1 MVALAVMCAW
11 AVTALA
17 AEAPD
22 PLKKIKSTRTI
33 TLGYSETAV
42 PFSFVG
48 NDNRPQGYSVDLC
61 KRIADGIQQQLG
73 LTELKINWV
82 KVDVATRILATVKG
96 TVDIECGST
105 THTLSREEQVDFSNM
120 TFVDGGSFISKARNK
135 LATIKELSGRKI
147 SVIPGTTTE
156 KVLKTALDQAQVR
169 AEIIPVQTHAEGF
182 SSLREDRVDAY
193 ASDRMLT
200 DGAAVEI
207 QEVFGQ
213 RLAVPRNGNLN
224 LAQSLVEQVAG
235 DFDLTKLRSRAAFTR
250 PLTVIQKMEA
260 RAQQSYLGKIKEL
273 EDNLQQTQEKL
284 AALQKTRAGA
294 QAATMSPEQQA
305 EVENFKKKAIET
317 RRDLK
322 ELRKNLRVESESLQ
336 FWTKVFNIGVV
347 PLLVTLVGLG
357 LAIARRRRTVTK

>member
-1 MVALAVMCAW
+1 MVALAVMCAC
-11 AVTALA
+11 AATALA

-22 PLKKIKSTRTI
+22 PLKKIKATRTI

-82 KVDVATRILATVKG
+82 KVDVATRIPATMKG
-96 TVDIECGST
+96 AIDIECGST

-135 LATIKELSGRKI
+135 LATIKELAGRKI

-156 KVLKTALDQAQVR
+156 KVLKAALDQAQVR

-193 ASDRMLT
+193 ASDRMILIGLALNAI
-200 DGAAVEI
+200 DAQSYRLSDEMFSYEPYALMMRRDAD
-207 QEVFGQ
+207 F
-213 RLAVPRNGNLN
+213 RLAVNRELARLYRSGDILN
-224 LAQSLVEQVAG
+224 LYARWYG
-235 DFDLTKLRSRAAFTR
+235 
-250 PLTVIQKMEA
+250 PLGEPSTLLKAM
-260 RAQQSYLGKIKEL
+260 YFL
-273 EDNLQQTQEKL
+273 N
-284 AALQKTRAGA
+284 AL
-294 QAATMSPEQQA
+294 PE
-305 EVENFKKKAIET
+305 
-317 RRDLK
+317 
-322 ELRKNLRVESESLQ
+322 
-336 FWTKVFNIGVV
+336 
-347 PLLVTLVGLG
+347 
-357 LAIARRRRTVTK
+357 

>member
-1 MVALAVMCAW
+1 MVALAVMCAC
-11 AVTALA
+11 AATALA

-22 PLKKIKSTRTI
+22 PLKKIKATRTI

-82 KVDVATRILATVKG
+82 KVDVATRIPATMKG

-193 ASDRMLT
+193 ASDRMILI
-200 DGAAVEI
+200 G
-207 QEVFGQ
+207 
-213 RLAVPRNGNLN
+213 LALN
-224 LAQSLVEQVAG
+224 AIDAQSYRLSDEM
-235 DFDLTKLRSRAAFTR
+235 FS
-250 PLTVIQKMEA
+250 
-260 RAQQSYLGKIKEL
+260 
-273 EDNLQQTQEKL
+273 
-284 AALQKTRAGA
+284 
-294 QAATMSPEQQA
+294 
-305 EVENFKKKAIET
+305 
-317 RRDLK
+317 
-322 ELRKNLRVESESLQ
+322 
-336 FWTKVFNIGVV
+336 
-347 PLLVTLVGLG
+347 
-357 LAIARRRRTVTK
+357 

>member
-1 MVALAVMCAW
+1 VKKFMMALAVMCAC
-11 AVTALA
+11 AATALA

-22 PLKKIKSTRTI
+22 PLKKIKATRTI

-82 KVDVATRILATVKG
+82 KVDVATRIPATMKG
-96 TVDIECGST
+96 AIDIECGST

-135 LATIKELSGRKI
+135 LATIKELAGRKI

-156 KVLKTALDQAQVR
+156 KVLKAALDQAQVR

-193 ASDRMLT
+193 ASDRMILIGLALNAI
-200 DGAAVEI
+200 DAQSYRLSDEMFSYEPYALMMRRDAD
-207 QEVFGQ
+207 F
-213 RLAVPRNGNLN
+213 RLAVNRELARLYRSGDILN
-224 LAQSLVEQVAG
+224 LYARWYG
-235 DFDLTKLRSRAAFTR
+235 
-250 PLTVIQKMEA
+250 PLGEPSTLLKAMFF
-260 RAQQSYLGKIKEL
+260 L
-273 EDNLQQTQEKL
+273 N
-284 AALQKTRAGA
+284 AL
-294 QAATMSPEQQA
+294 PE
-305 EVENFKKKAIET
+305 
-317 RRDLK
+317 
-322 ELRKNLRVESESLQ
+322 
-336 FWTKVFNIGVV
+336 
-347 PLLVTLVGLG
+347 
-357 LAIARRRRTVTK
+357 

>member
-1 MVALAVMCAW
+1 MKKFMMALAVMCAC
-11 AVTALA
+11 AATALA

-22 PLKKIKSTRTI
+22 PLKKIKATRTI

-82 KVDVATRILATVKG
+82 KVDVATRIPATMKG

-135 LATIKELSGRKI
+135 LATIKELAGRKI

-156 KVLKTALDQAQVR
+156 KVLKAALDQAQVR

-193 ASDRMLT
+193 ASDRMILIGLALNAI
-200 DGAAVEI
+200 DAQSYRLSDEMFSYEPYALMMRRDAD
-207 QEVFGQ
+207 F
-213 RLAVPRNGNLN
+213 RLAVNRELARLYRSGDILN
-224 LAQSLVEQVAG
+224 LYARWYG
-235 DFDLTKLRSRAAFTR
+235 
-250 PLTVIQKMEA
+250 PLGEPSTLLKAMFF
-260 RAQQSYLGKIKEL
+260 L
-273 EDNLQQTQEKL
+273 N
-284 AALQKTRAGA
+284 AL
-294 QAATMSPEQQA
+294 PE
-305 EVENFKKKAIET
+305 
-317 RRDLK
+317 
-322 ELRKNLRVESESLQ
+322 
-336 FWTKVFNIGVV
+336 
-347 PLLVTLVGLG
+347 
-357 LAIARRRRTVTK
+357 

>member
-1 MVALAVMCAW
+1 MVALAVMCAC
-11 AVTALA
+11 AATALA

-22 PLKKIKSTRTI
+22 PLKKIKATRTI

-73 LTELKINWV
+73 LAELKINWV
-82 KVDVATRILATVKG
+82 KVDVATRIPATMKG

-135 LATIKELSGRKI
+135 LATIKELAGRKI

-156 KVLKTALDQAQVR
+156 KVLKAALDQAQVS

-193 ASDRMLT
+193 ASDRMILIGLALNAI
-200 DGAAVEI
+200 DAQSYRLSDEMFSYEPYALMMRRDAD
-207 QEVFGQ
+207 F
-213 RLAVPRNGNLN
+213 RLAVNRELARLYRSGDILN
-224 LAQSLVEQVAG
+224 LYARWYG
-235 DFDLTKLRSRAAFTR
+235 
-250 PLTVIQKMEA
+250 PLGEPSTLLKAMFF
-260 RAQQSYLGKIKEL
+260 L
-273 EDNLQQTQEKL
+273 N
-284 AALQKTRAGA
+284 AL
-294 QAATMSPEQQA
+294 PE
-305 EVENFKKKAIET
+305 
-317 RRDLK
+317 
-322 ELRKNLRVESESLQ
+322 
-336 FWTKVFNIGVV
+336 
-347 PLLVTLVGLG
+347 
-357 LAIARRRRTVTK
+357 

>member
-1 MVALAVMCAW
+1 MKNFMMALAVMCAC
-11 AVTALA
+11 AATALA

-22 PLKKIKSTRTI
+22 PLKKIKATRTI

-82 KVDVATRILATVKG
+82 KVDVATRIPATMKG
-96 TVDIECGST
+96 TIDIECGST

-135 LATIKELSGRKI
+135 VATIKELAGRKI

-156 KVLKTALDQAQVR
+156 KVLKAALDQAQVS

-193 ASDRMLT
+193 ASDRMILIGLALNAI
-200 DGAAVEI
+200 DAQSYRLSDEMFSYEPYALMMRRDAD
-207 QEVFGQ
+207 F
-213 RLAVPRNGNLN
+213 RLAVNRELARLYRSGDILN
-224 LAQSLVEQVAG
+224 LYARWYG
-235 DFDLTKLRSRAAFTR
+235 
-250 PLTVIQKMEA
+250 PLGEPSTLLKAMFF
-260 RAQQSYLGKIKEL
+260 L
-273 EDNLQQTQEKL
+273 N
-284 AALQKTRAGA
+284 AL
-294 QAATMSPEQQA
+294 PE
-305 EVENFKKKAIET
+305 
-317 RRDLK
+317 
-322 ELRKNLRVESESLQ
+322 
-336 FWTKVFNIGVV
+336 
-347 PLLVTLVGLG
+347 
-357 LAIARRRRTVTK
+357 

>member
-1 MVALAVMCAW
+1 MVALAVMCAC

-193 ASDRMLT
+193 ASDRMILIGLALNAI
-200 DGAAVEI
+200 DAQSYRLSDEMFSYEPYALMMRRDAD
-207 QEVFGQ
+207 F
-213 RLAVPRNGNLN
+213 RLAVNRELARLYRSGDILN
-224 LAQSLVEQVAG
+224 LYARWYG
-235 DFDLTKLRSRAAFTR
+235 
-250 PLTVIQKMEA
+250 PLGEPSTLLKAM
-260 RAQQSYLGKIKEL
+260 YFL
-273 EDNLQQTQEKL
+273 N
-284 AALQKTRAGA
+284 AL
-294 QAATMSPEQQA
+294 PE
-305 EVENFKKKAIET
+305 
-317 RRDLK
+317 
-322 ELRKNLRVESESLQ
+322 
-336 FWTKVFNIGVV
+336 
-347 PLLVTLVGLG
+347 
-357 LAIARRRRTVTK
+357 

>member
-135 LATIKELSGRKI
+135 LATIKELSERKI

-193 ASDRMLT
+193 ASDRMILIGLALNAI
-200 DGAAVEI
+200 DAQSYRLSDEMFSYEPYALMMRRDAD
-207 QEVFGQ
+207 F
-213 RLAVPRNGNLN
+213 RLAVNRELARLYRSGDILN
-224 LAQSLVEQVAG
+224 LYARWYG
-235 DFDLTKLRSRAAFTR
+235 
-250 PLTVIQKMEA
+250 PLGEPSTLLKAM
-260 RAQQSYLGKIKEL
+260 YFL
-273 EDNLQQTQEKL
+273 N
-284 AALQKTRAGA
+284 AL
-294 QAATMSPEQQA
+294 PE
-305 EVENFKKKAIET
+305 
-317 RRDLK
+317 
-322 ELRKNLRVESESLQ
+322 
-336 FWTKVFNIGVV
+336 
-347 PLLVTLVGLG
+347 
-357 LAIARRRRTVTK
+357 

>member
-135 LATIKELSGRKI
+135 LATIKELAGRKI

-156 KVLKTALDQAQVR
+156 KVLKAALDQAQVR

-193 ASDRMLT
+193 ASDRMILIGLALNAI
-200 DGAAVEI
+200 DAQSYRLSDEMFSYEPYALMMRRDAD
-207 QEVFGQ
+207 F
-213 RLAVPRNGNLN
+213 RLAVNRELARLYRSGDILN
-224 LAQSLVEQVAG
+224 LYARWYG
-235 DFDLTKLRSRAAFTR
+235 
-250 PLTVIQKMEA
+250 PLGEPSTLLKAMFF
-260 RAQQSYLGKIKEL
+260 L
-273 EDNLQQTQEKL
+273 N
-284 AALQKTRAGA
+284 AL
-294 QAATMSPEQQA
+294 PE
-305 EVENFKKKAIET
+305 
-317 RRDLK
+317 
-322 ELRKNLRVESESLQ
+322 
-336 FWTKVFNIGVV
+336 
-347 PLLVTLVGLG
+347 
-357 LAIARRRRTVTK
+357 

>member
-1 MVALAVMCAW
+1 MKKIMMALAVMCAC
-11 AVTALA
+11 AATALA

-22 PLKKIKSTRTI
+22 PLKKIKATRTI

-48 NDNRPQGYSVDLC
+48 NDNRPQGYSVDVC

-193 ASDRMLT
+193 ASDRMILIGLALNAI
-200 DGAAVEI
+200 DAQSYRLSDEMFSYEPYALMMRRDAN
-207 QEVFGQ
+207 F
-213 RLAVPRNGNLN
+213 RLAVNRELARLYRSGDILN
-224 LAQSLVEQVAG
+224 LYARWYG
-235 DFDLTKLRSRAAFTR
+235 
-250 PLTVIQKMEA
+250 PLGEPSTLLKAM
-260 RAQQSYLGKIKEL
+260 YFL
-273 EDNLQQTQEKL
+273 N
-284 AALQKTRAGA
+284 AL
-294 QAATMSPEQQA
+294 PE
-305 EVENFKKKAIET
+305 
-317 RRDLK
+317 
-322 ELRKNLRVESESLQ
+322 
-336 FWTKVFNIGVV
+336 
-347 PLLVTLVGLG
+347 
-357 LAIARRRRTVTK
+357 

>member
-1 MVALAVMCAW
+1 MVALAVMCAC
-11 AVTALA
+11 AATALA

-22 PLKKIKSTRTI
+22 PLKKIKATRTI

-82 KVDVATRILATVKG
+82 KVDVATRIPATMKG

-135 LATIKELSGRKI
+135 LATIKELAGRKI

-156 KVLKTALDQAQVR
+156 KVLKAALDQAQVR

-193 ASDRMLT
+193 ASDRMILIGLALNAI
-200 DGAAVEI
+200 DAQSYRLSDEMFSYEPYALMMRRDAD
-207 QEVFGQ
+207 F
-213 RLAVPRNGNLN
+213 RLAVNRELARLYRSGDILN
-224 LAQSLVEQVAG
+224 LYARWYG
-235 DFDLTKLRSRAAFTR
+235 
-250 PLTVIQKMEA
+250 PLGEPSTLLKAMFF
-260 RAQQSYLGKIKEL
+260 L
-273 EDNLQQTQEKL
+273 N
-284 AALQKTRAGA
+284 AL
-294 QAATMSPEQQA
+294 PE
-305 EVENFKKKAIET
+305 
-317 RRDLK
+317 
-322 ELRKNLRVESESLQ
+322 
-336 FWTKVFNIGVV
+336 
-347 PLLVTLVGLG
+347 
-357 LAIARRRRTVTK
+357 

>member
-1 MVALAVMCAW
+1 MMALAVMCAC
-11 AVTALA
+11 AATALA

-22 PLKKIKSTRTI
+22 PLKKIKATRTI

-82 KVDVATRILATVKG
+82 KVDVATRIPATMKG

-135 LATIKELSGRKI
+135 LATIKELAGRKI

-156 KVLKTALDQAQVR
+156 KVLKAALDQAQVS

-193 ASDRMLT
+193 ASDRMILIGLALNAI
-200 DGAAVEI
+200 DAQSYRLSDEMFSYEPYALMMRRDAD
-207 QEVFGQ
+207 F
-213 RLAVPRNGNLN
+213 RLAVNRELARLYRSGDILN
-224 LAQSLVEQVAG
+224 LYARWYG
-235 DFDLTKLRSRAAFTR
+235 
-250 PLTVIQKMEA
+250 PLGEPSTLLKAMFF
-260 RAQQSYLGKIKEL
+260 L
-273 EDNLQQTQEKL
+273 N
-284 AALQKTRAGA
+284 AL
-294 QAATMSPEQQA
+294 PE
-305 EVENFKKKAIET
+305 
-317 RRDLK
+317 
-322 ELRKNLRVESESLQ
+322 
-336 FWTKVFNIGVV
+336 
-347 PLLVTLVGLG
+347 
-357 LAIARRRRTVTK
+357 

>member
-1 MVALAVMCAW
+1 MCAW

-193 ASDRMLT
+193 ASDRMILIGLALNAI
-200 DGAAVEI
+200 DAQSYHLSDEMFSYEPYALMMRRDAD
-207 QEVFGQ
+207 F
-213 RLAVPRNGNLN
+213 RLAVNRELARLYRSGDILN
-224 LAQSLVEQVAG
+224 LYARWYG
-235 DFDLTKLRSRAAFTR
+235 
-250 PLTVIQKMEA
+250 PLGEPSTLLKAM
-260 RAQQSYLGKIKEL
+260 YFL
-273 EDNLQQTQEKL
+273 N
-284 AALQKTRAGA
+284 AL
-294 QAATMSPEQQA
+294 PE
-305 EVENFKKKAIET
+305 
-317 RRDLK
+317 
-322 ELRKNLRVESESLQ
+322 
-336 FWTKVFNIGVV
+336 
-347 PLLVTLVGLG
+347 
-357 LAIARRRRTVTK
+357 

>member
-1 MVALAVMCAW
+1 MCAW

-193 ASDRMLT
+193 ASDRMILIGLALNAI
-200 DGAAVEI
+200 DAQSYRLSDEMFSYEPYALMMRRDAD
-207 QEVFGQ
+207 F
-213 RLAVPRNGNLN
+213 RLAVNRELARLYRSGDILN
-224 LAQSLVEQVAG
+224 LYARWYG
-235 DFDLTKLRSRAAFTR
+235 
-250 PLTVIQKMEA
+250 PLGEPSTLLKAM
-260 RAQQSYLGKIKEL
+260 YFL
-273 EDNLQQTQEKL
+273 N
-284 AALQKTRAGA
+284 AL
-294 QAATMSPEQQA
+294 PE
-305 EVENFKKKAIET
+305 
-317 RRDLK
+317 
-322 ELRKNLRVESESLQ
+322 
-336 FWTKVFNIGVV
+336 
-347 PLLVTLVGLG
+347 
-357 LAIARRRRTVTK
+357 

>member
-156 KVLKTALDQAQVR
+156 KVLKTALVQAQVR

-193 ASDRMLT
+193 ASDRMILIGLALNAI
-200 DGAAVEI
+200 DAQSYRLSDEMFSYEPYALMMRRDAD
-207 QEVFGQ
+207 F
-213 RLAVPRNGNLN
+213 RLAVNRELARLYRSGDILN
-224 LAQSLVEQVAG
+224 LYARWYG
-235 DFDLTKLRSRAAFTR
+235 
-250 PLTVIQKMEA
+250 PLGEPSTLLKAM
-260 RAQQSYLGKIKEL
+260 YFL
-273 EDNLQQTQEKL
+273 N
-284 AALQKTRAGA
+284 AL
-294 QAATMSPEQQA
+294 PE
-305 EVENFKKKAIET
+305 
-317 RRDLK
+317 
-322 ELRKNLRVESESLQ
+322 
-336 FWTKVFNIGVV
+336 
-347 PLLVTLVGLG
+347 
-357 LAIARRRRTVTK
+357 

>member
-193 ASDRMLT
+193 ASDRMILIGLALNAI
-200 DGAAVEI
+200 DAQSYHLSDEMFSYEPYALMMRRDAD
-207 QEVFGQ
+207 F
-213 RLAVPRNGNLN
+213 RLAVNRELARLYRSGDILN
-224 LAQSLVEQVAG
+224 LYARWYG
-235 DFDLTKLRSRAAFTR
+235 
-250 PLTVIQKMEA
+250 PLGEPSTLLKAM
-260 RAQQSYLGKIKEL
+260 YFL
-273 EDNLQQTQEKL
+273 N
-284 AALQKTRAGA
+284 AL
-294 QAATMSPEQQA
+294 PE
-305 EVENFKKKAIET
+305 
-317 RRDLK
+317 
-322 ELRKNLRVESESLQ
+322 
-336 FWTKVFNIGVV
+336 
-347 PLLVTLVGLG
+347 
-357 LAIARRRRTVTK
+357 

>member
-1 MVALAVMCAW
+1 MKKFMMALAVMCAC
-11 AVTALA
+11 AATALA

-22 PLKKIKSTRTI
+22 PLKKIKATRTI

-82 KVDVATRILATVKG
+82 KVDVATRIPATMKG

-135 LATIKELSGRKI
+135 LATIKELAGRKI

-156 KVLKTALDQAQVR
+156 KVLKAALDQAQVR

-193 ASDRMLT
+193 ASDRMILIGLALNAI
-200 DGAAVEI
+200 DAQSYRLSDEMLSYEPYALMMRRDAD
-207 QEVFGQ
+207 F
-213 RLAVPRNGNLN
+213 RLAVNRELARLYRSGDILN
-224 LAQSLVEQVAG
+224 LYARWYG
-235 DFDLTKLRSRAAFTR
+235 
-250 PLTVIQKMEA
+250 PLGEPSTLLKAM
-260 RAQQSYLGKIKEL
+260 YFL
-273 EDNLQQTQEKL
+273 N
-284 AALQKTRAGA
+284 AL
-294 QAATMSPEQQA
+294 PE
-305 EVENFKKKAIET
+305 
-317 RRDLK
+317 
-322 ELRKNLRVESESLQ
+322 
-336 FWTKVFNIGVV
+336 
-347 PLLVTLVGLG
+347 
-357 LAIARRRRTVTK
+357 

>member
-1 MVALAVMCAW
+1 MKKFMMALALMCAC
-11 AVTALA
+11 AATALA

-22 PLKKIKSTRTI
+22 PLKKIKATRTI

-82 KVDVATRILATVKG
+82 KVDVATRIPATMKG

-135 LATIKELSGRKI
+135 LATIKELAGRKI

-156 KVLKTALDQAQVR
+156 KVLKAALDQAQVS

-193 ASDRMLT
+193 ASDRMILIGLALNAI
-200 DGAAVEI
+200 DAQSYRLSDEMFSYEPYALMMRRDAD
-207 QEVFGQ
+207 F
-213 RLAVPRNGNLN
+213 RLAVNRELARLYRSGDILN
-224 LAQSLVEQVAG
+224 LYARWYG
-235 DFDLTKLRSRAAFTR
+235 
-250 PLTVIQKMEA
+250 PLGEPSTLLKAMFF
-260 RAQQSYLGKIKEL
+260 L
-273 EDNLQQTQEKL
+273 N
-284 AALQKTRAGA
+284 AL
-294 QAATMSPEQQA
+294 PE
-305 EVENFKKKAIET
+305 
-317 RRDLK
+317 
-322 ELRKNLRVESESLQ
+322 
-336 FWTKVFNIGVV
+336 
-347 PLLVTLVGLG
+347 
-357 LAIARRRRTVTK
+357 

>member
-1 MVALAVMCAW
+1 VKKFMMALAVMCAC
-11 AVTALA
+11 AATALA

-22 PLKKIKSTRTI
+22 PLKKIKATRTI

-193 ASDRMLT
+193 ASDRMILIGLALNAI
-200 DGAAVEI
+200 DAQSYRLSDEMFSYEPYALMMRRDAD
-207 QEVFGQ
+207 F
-213 RLAVPRNGNLN
+213 RLAVNRELARLYRSGDILN
-224 LAQSLVEQVAG
+224 LYARWYG
-235 DFDLTKLRSRAAFTR
+235 
-250 PLTVIQKMEA
+250 PLGEPSTLLKAM
-260 RAQQSYLGKIKEL
+260 YFL
-273 EDNLQQTQEKL
+273 N
-284 AALQKTRAGA
+284 AL
-294 QAATMSPEQQA
+294 PE
-305 EVENFKKKAIET
+305 
-317 RRDLK
+317 
-322 ELRKNLRVESESLQ
+322 
-336 FWTKVFNIGVV
+336 
-347 PLLVTLVGLG
+347 
-357 LAIARRRRTVTK
+357 